1 MKKVIQSR
9 KIQKKE
15 SWKLIQ
21 LKNLLRERLMRAQDA
36 EDILSISDL
45 RSCGM
50 EEEIVDVDAIC
61 KVQSSNANNL
71 ADALLQSQS
80 VDARKDVNAKNH

>member
-1 MKKVIQSR
+1 
-9 KIQKKE
+9 
-15 SWKLIQ
+15 
-21 LKNLLRERLMRAQDA
+21 
-36 EDILSISDL
+36 
-45 RSCGM
+45 M